1 MVKGS
6 EVELGEEKNYVMEST
21 IDNKWLDQGTE
32 GLTNGCSGDTGVNE
46 LEGQQLVIREELT

>member
-1 MVKGS
+1 
-6 EVELGEEKNYVMEST
+6 MEST

-46 LEGQQLVIREELT
+46 LEGQQLVIREELN